1 MTKSIFDALTKTLK
15 LKMTPCAH
23 YSCKTKVVA
32 DNLKKFCSVMS
43 IVGNTIY
50 AMKGYDVAN
59 DKSFDFV
66 LKKSLI
72 YIEIRKNSVVQIVW
86 MSQKEMATVET
97 SLMRER
103 VVILHLL
110 TP

>member
-1 MTKSIFDALTKTLK
+1 M
-15 LKMTPCAH
+15 MG
-23 YSCKTKVVA
+23 
-32 DNLKKFCSVMS
+32 

-50 AMKGYDVAN
+50 TMKCYDVTN

-86 MSQKEMATVET
+86 MGQKELATVET

-103 VVILHLL
+103 VVILQLL

>member
-1 MTKSIFDALTKTLK
+1 M
-15 LKMTPCAH
+15 MG
-23 YSCKTKVVA
+23 
-32 DNLKKFCSVMS
+32 

-50 AMKGYDVAN
+50 TMKCYDVTN

-86 MSQKEMATVET
+86 MHQKELVTVET

-103 VVILHLL
+103 VVILQLL